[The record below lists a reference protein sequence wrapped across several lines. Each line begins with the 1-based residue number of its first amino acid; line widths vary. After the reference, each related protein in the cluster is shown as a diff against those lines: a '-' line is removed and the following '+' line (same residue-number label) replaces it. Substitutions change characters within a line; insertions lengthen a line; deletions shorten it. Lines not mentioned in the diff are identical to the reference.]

1 MHLSQHINRA
11 AAWRCCKTPS
21 HRARCCARKK
31 GAQLHARTQHQRFAP
46 TATPNASDSLTP
58 PRAQAAAF
66 APAPAKAA
74 PRAAPLNAV
83 GLYYSTT
90 TGNTETVAGY
100 LTAATG
106 IEAVD
111 IDSVDDETLTS
122 MDALICGAPTWH
134 TGADEQRSGTAWDE
148 FLYDRL
154 PSLDLSG
161 KKVAI
166 FGLGD
171 QGSYGDNFCDAAGEL
186 YDCFS
191 AQGATMVG
199 LTATDDYDYSDSK
212 ALRDGKFCGLLCD
225 EDNEYDK
232 SEGRAN
238 DWVEQLKGEGVAF

>member
-1 MHLSQHINRA
+1 MKINITYATILGTSQGLAEDLEDELSATHDVSVTDIMHLALDDLYDGSFYVFISSTTGRGEL
-11 AAWRCCKTPS
+11 PD
-21 HRARCCARKK
+21 
-31 GAQLHARTQHQRFAP
+31 
-46 TATPNASDSLTP
+46 TATDFVEDLND
-58 PRAQAAAF
+58 
-66 APAPAKAA
+66 AK
-74 PRAAPLNAV
+74 P
-83 GLYYSTT
+83 
-90 TGNTETVAGY
+90 
-100 LTAATG
+100 
-106 IEAVD
+106 
-111 IDSVDDETLTS
+111 
-122 MDALICGAPTWH
+122 
-134 TGADEQRSGTAWDE
+134 
-148 FLYDRL
+148 
-154 PSLDLSG
+154 DLSALNF
-161 KKVAI
+161 AI

>member
-1 MHLSQHINRA
+1 M
-11 AAWRCCKTPS
+11 
-21 HRARCCARKK
+21 
-31 GAQLHARTQHQRFAP
+31 HARTQHQRFAP

-111 IDSVDDETLTS
+111 IDSVDDETLSS

-171 QGSYGDNFCDAAGEL
+171 QGSYGDNFCDAIEEIHGH
-186 YDCFS
+186 FS
-191 AQGATMVG
+191 AAGAKMVG
-199 LTATDDYDYSDSK
+199 YVPTDGYTFDDSK
-212 ALRDGKFCGLLCD
+212 SVVDGQFLGLPLD
-225 EDNEYDK
+225 EDSEDDLT
-232 SEGRAN
+232 EGRYTA
-238 DWVEQLKGEGVAF
+238 WVEQIKGEGVN